1 MNEGAGIVVD
11 HRGAVFYTDLKQ
23 VIRGNVWVANYDEGT
38 IVRVDPRT
46 GDVVSTIKVGGH
58 PSGIAVGHGRVWVTV
73 S

>member
-1 MNEGAGIVVD
+1 VIGTTAFGKKLAGYPPTLDAASGEGA
-11 HRGAVFYTDLKQ
+11 
-23 VIRGNVWVANYDEGT
+23 VWVANYDEGT